1 MKYLLFIVLLLS
13 TSLQAQDDDE
23 FFFNKKGDSLT
34 GKPIKLPDPNWF
46 EISTLVKVE
55 YKRQYRYWY
64 TLTINTDSVYK
75 KLFRYSV
82 QDSLPAID
90 FARSVLTL
98 SYYCRQCAV
107 YCKHSE
113 LDYGCHRNAC
123 RYTAVWRIKMNE

>member
-1 MKYLLFIVLLLS
+1 MKYLLFIALLLS
-13 TSLQAQDDDE
+13 TSLQAQDDDG

-34 GKPIKLPDPNWF
+34 GKPIKLPEPDWYQV
-46 EISTLVKVE
+46 STMVKAE
-55 YKRQYRYWY
+55 NKRQDRHS
-64 TLTINTDSVYK
+64 LTINTDSVYK
-75 KLFRYSV
+75 KLFRYYV

-98 SYYCRQCAV
+98 SYYCRQCVV

-123 RYTAVWRIKMNE
+123 MYTAVWRIKMKE